1 MSHKITRQAAL
12 IEIEG
17 EVLVVKLSAEDWSKV
32 LAIAASEG
40 GGQLPVAR
48 CPNQTILDVLHTP
61 AFKLD
66 FSNSK
71 SVSIKPGHRMEPNA
85 I

>member
-17 EVLVVKLSAEDWSKV
+17 EVLVVNLSAEGWSKV
-32 LAIAASEG
+32 LAMAASEA

-61 AFKLD
+61 AFKLNL
-66 FSNSK
+66 SNTK
-71 SVSIKPGHRMEPNA
+71 PVSIKSGH
-85 I
+85 